1 MTHTPDP
8 PTIVVRELDVMAAA
22 TWDYRDNAPTWR
34 PTDYSTTA
42 TFDPFPAYP
51 HQLDEV
57 QAAVE
62 HVTRC
67 RPPLWTV
74 DLFVADREETGR
86 SNGFSNVTENS
97 HYEGDEWV
105 QGAPSGLIVL
115 PGKRTPPHP
124 AVTRYLVAHEYGHNI
139 EWMINRARGAKSLHA
154 GELAKEYAHMRGLPH
169 VHHGTGG
176 RWHDSVHEVF
186 ACDFRVLVCG
196 VEPDH
201 WPHPGVPRP
210 EMVPGV
216 TDWWAGA
223 LGSLDSYERQAA

>member
-8 PTIVVRELDVMAAA
+8 PTIVVRELDVMATA
-22 TWDYRDNAPTWR
+22 TWNYRGDTPTWR
-34 PTDYSTTA
+34 PTDYSAAA

-51 HQLDEV
+51 HQFDEA
-57 QAAVE
+57 QAAAE

-86 SNGFSNVTENS
+86 TNGFSDVAENS

-105 QGAPSGLIVL
+105 QGTPSGLIVL
-115 PGKRTPPHP
+115 SGKRTPPHP

-139 EWMINRARGAKSLHA
+139 EWMVNRARGAKSLHD
-154 GELAKEYAHMRGLPH
+154 GGLTEEYARMRGLPS

-186 ACDFRVLVCG
+186 ACDFRILVCG
-196 VEPDH
+196 VELDH

-210 EMVPGV
+210 ETVSGV
-216 TDWWAGA
+216 ADWWAGA
-223 LGSLDSYERQAA
+223 LGDLDSYGEQVA